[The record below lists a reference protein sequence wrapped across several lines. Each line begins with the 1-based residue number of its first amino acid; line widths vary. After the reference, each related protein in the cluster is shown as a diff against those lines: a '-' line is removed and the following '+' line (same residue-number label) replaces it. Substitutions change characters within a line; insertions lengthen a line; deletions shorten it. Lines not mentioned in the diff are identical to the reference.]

1 MAKIGAMTQAGP
13 FRTPA
18 AGRFISLAEALSAAR
33 RLTLVRTPGDTK
45 RVSVADP
52 SGITQLGAYALD
64 PLRHV
69 LHCGARE
76 VQLTPLA
83 SRLLQELA
91 KRPGEMVE
99 RAALIDVLWRGDF
112 LVGDPALSRLVS
124 EIRRAVG
131 DDARRPRLIQT
142 VPRQGYRLVATVE
155 QGAAAPIRVAPWGPQ
170 AWRLANQ
177 SIAIVLGG
185 LTVLI
190 LAAMLAR
197 LFR

>member
-1 MAKIGAMTQAGP
+1 MNGADTSGL
-13 FRTPA
+13 
-18 AGRFISLAEALSAAR
+18 ISLGS
-33 RLTLVRTPGDTK
+33 
-45 RVSVADP
+45 
-52 SGITQLGAYALD
+52 YALD

-69 LHCGARE
+69 LLCGTRE

-99 RAALIDVLWRGDF
+99 RSALIDVLWRGDF

-124 EIRRAVG
+124 EVRRATG
-131 DDARRPRLIQT
+131 DDARQPRLIQT
-142 VPRQGYRLVATVE
+142 VPRQGYRLVATLQQE
-155 QGAAAPIRVAPWGPQ
+155 ARASPAPGPWWPQ
-170 AWRLANQ
+170 AWRLANG

-185 LTVLI
+185 LTLLI

>member
-1 MAKIGAMTQAGP
+1 MRAKL
-13 FRTPA
+13 
-18 AGRFISLAEALSAAR
+18 SLAAR
-33 RLTLVRTPGDTK
+33 RHALDAGAGAGDTTG
-45 RVSVADP
+45 VSVVAP
-52 SGITQLGAYALD
+52 AGIIHLGHYALD
-64 PLRHV
+64 PLRNV
-69 LHCGARE
+69 LLCGARE

-99 RAALIDVLWRGDF
+99 RSALIEVLWRGDF

-124 EIRRAVG
+124 EIRRATG

-142 VPRQGYRLVATVE
+142 VPRQGYRLVATL
-155 QGAAAPIRVAPWGPQ
+155 QQVATPPPEPWWPQ
-170 AWRLANQ
+170 AWRLANG
-177 SIAIVLGG
+177 SIAILLGG
-185 LTVLI
+185 LTLLI